1 MANWKIICISGLLSA
16 TLSFV
21 LSLVYFPLFILG
33 PLIGGFLA
41 SYFSKN
47 YEIYVGIDI
56 KDGAIIGVFSGI
68 IGGLIFSLFLIFG
81 GSAISITT
89 GLLSTGMGV
98 IVDVIVAGYVILQL
112 SLIVS
117 MILGALGGVVGVI
130 ILNK

>member
-1 MANWKIICISGLLSA
+1 MANWKIICISGLLGA

-47 YEIYVGIDI
+47 YEDYVGIDI

-68 IGGLIFSLFLIFG
+68 VGGLIFSLFLIFG
-81 GSAISITT
+81 GSAITITT

-98 IVDVIVAGYVILQL
+98 IVDVVVAGYVILQL
-112 SLIVS
+112 SLIIS